1 MIQNE
6 KITADTEFDTW
17 FGETTSG
24 QKCAI
29 TEIDLLEV
37 TSLLANV
44 EDSALRELGVKLF
57 EAAKNDVYLVMHDG
71 TRLAKTLRAALDNG
85 LTELSQELT
94 QDAKNMNLNN
104 GFLDC
109 DPWL

>member
-1 MIQNE
+1 MEENE

-17 FGETTSG
+17 FGQTVDG

-29 TEIDLLEV
+29 TEIDLLEI
-37 TSLLANV
+37 TSILANV
-44 EDSALRELGVKLF
+44 EDSALRELGKTLF
-57 EAAKNDVYLVMHDG
+57 ESAKNDVYLVMHDG

-85 LTELSQELT
+85 MVELSQELT
-94 QDAKNMNLNN
+94 QDAKNMNLNK

>member
-1 MIQNE
+1 MTENE
-6 KITADTEFDTW
+6 KITADTELDTW
-17 FGETTSG
+17 FGETVDG

-37 TSLLANV
+37 TSILANV
-44 EDSALRELGVKLF
+44 EDDALREKGKELF
-57 EAAKNDVYLVMHDG
+57 EAAKTATYLVMHDG
-71 TRLAKTLRAALDNG
+71 TKLAKTLRAALDNG
-85 LTELSQELT
+85 LVELSQELT

-104 GFLDC
+104 GFLDS